1 MATGVEWDRERIKQ
15 LALRFVIFGSGI
27 GFILGAVV
35 FVIAYFTV
43 SIPDPNAFVN
53 SQSTIIQYADGK
65 ELGRLGSENRTIVK
79 LANIPLHVR
88 EAVLAAEDRNYY
100 SESAIS
106 PQGIARAIWDN
117 IKSLGN
123 GGGGSTITQQYAKT
137 AFLSPERTII
147 RKVKE
152 FVIAI
157 KLQQQ
162 MSKDQILEN
171 YLNTIYFGRGSYGI
185 QTASELY
192 FGRSVSGISISQAA
206 VLASILNAPGFYDP
220 SYSENNK
227 KRLEARFQYV
237 IDGMYKA
244 KWITDAQYKSAKF
257 PTIRDRVTSGALAGP
272 KGYLISWVVHELKN
286 LGFTEDQLQTGGYV
300 IKTTLEKKAQV
311 AAEDAVTK
319 ILPKKV
325 PDDLRIGLISIR
337 PGTGEVVAMYGGK
350 DYLVSQLNSATQ
362 GIAQA
367 GSTYKPFALI
377 AALENGIPLT
387 SIWNG
392 GSPKVYDDIGAQK
405 PYPVYNYNNEQF
417 GNIDLL
423 EATAHSVNTIF
434 VPLGMKAGV
443 DNVVDAARRAGIPSS
458 VEMIAT
464 PSISLGVS
472 SPHVIDVANAY
483 ATFAA
488 NGIYSKPFFIKEVL
502 GSNGGVFYQGSISTQ
517 QVFQPNIIADL
528 TYALEQVP
536 KRGTAAY
543 ALGNFG
549 RPSAGKTGT
558 TTNNGAAWYN
568 GYVPQLA
575 TSIAL
580 YRTDATL
587 SLNGIG
593 GLRSVTGGTY
603 PAMIWNAYMKQA
615 LRDVP
620 VENFPDPV
628 NVNGVDAVDEVNA
641 IPTLDPALATPPPM
655 PSPKATPKPA
665 PSPTKKR

>member
-1 MATGVEWDRERIKQ
+1 MAKGIDWDRERIKQ
-15 LALRFVIFGSGI
+15 LALRVLIFGGGI
-27 GFILGAVV
+27 GFILLAVG
-35 FVIAYFTV
+35 FIIAYFTV

-53 SQSTIIQYADGK
+53 SQSTIIQYADGQ
-65 ELGRLGSENRTIVK
+65 EVGRLGSENRTIVK

-100 SESAIS
+100 NESAIS

-117 IKSLGN
+117 LKSLGN

-137 AFLSPERTII
+137 AFLTPERTVI

-152 FVIAI
+152 FVIAM

-185 QTASELY
+185 QTASEVY
-192 FGRSVSGISISQAA
+192 FGRSVNQLSISQAA

-220 SYSENNK
+220 SYGKNNL
-227 KRLEARFQYV
+227 KRLQARFQYV
-237 IDGMYKA
+237 IDGMHKD
-244 KWITDAQYKSAKF
+244 KSITDAEYKRAKF
-257 PTIRDRVTSGALAGP
+257 PLIKDRVTSGALAGP
-272 KGYLISWVVHELKN
+272 KGYLISWVVHELKG
-286 LGFTEDQLQTGGYV
+286 LGFSEEQLQTGGYV
-300 IKTTLEKKAQV
+300 IKTTLEKKAQT
-311 AAEDAVTK
+311 AAVDAVDK
-319 ILPKKV
+319 IVPKKV
-325 PDDLRIGLISIR
+325 PTDLKVGLISIR
-337 PGTGEVVAMYGGK
+337 PGTGEIVAMYGGK
-350 DYLVSQLNSATQ
+350 DYLVSQLNNATQ
-362 GIAQA
+362 SIAQA
-367 GSTYKPFALI
+367 GSTYKPFALL
-377 AALENGIPLT
+377 AALEHGIPLT

-392 GSPKVYDDIGAQK
+392 KSPKVYEDVGAQK
-405 PYPVYNYNNEQF
+405 PYPVFNYDKEQF

-423 EATAHSVNTIF
+423 DATAHSVNTVF

-443 DNVVDAARRAGIPSS
+443 DNVVDVARRAGIPSS
-458 VEMIAT
+458 VEMIGT

-488 NGIYSKPFFIKEVL
+488 NGVYAKPFIIKEVL
-502 GSNGGVFYQGSISTQ
+502 GANGGVFYQGSISTQ
-517 QVFQPNIIADL
+517 QVFQPNIISDL

-536 KRGTAAY
+536 LRGTAAY
-543 ALGNFG
+543 ALANFG

-575 TSIAL
+575 TSVAMF
-580 YRTDATL
+580 RTDATL

-593 GLRSVTGGTY
+593 GLPSVTGGTF
-603 PAMIWNAYMKQA
+603 PAMIWNAYMKNA
-615 LRDVP
+615 LKDVP
-620 VENFPDPV
+620 VENFAPPA
-628 NVNGVDAVDEVNA
+628 NVNGTDPVDMTNA
-641 IPTLDPALATPPPM
+641 IPTLDPALAIPT
-655 PSPKATPKPA
+655 ATPTPT
-665 PSPTKKR
+665 PSKKK

>member
-1 MATGVEWDRERIKQ
+1 MASGIHWERARIKQ
-15 LALRFVIFGSGI
+15 LAIRLLIFGSGL
-27 GFILGAVV
+27 GFILGALA
-35 FVIAYFTV
+35 FLIAYFTV

-53 SQSTIIQYADGK
+53 SQSTIIQYADGQ
-65 ELGRLGSENRTIVK
+65 EVGRLGSENRTIVK

-88 EAVLAAEDRNYY
+88 EAVMAAEDRNYY

-117 IKSLGN
+117 IKSLGK

-185 QTASELY
+185 QTASEVY
-192 FGRSVSGISISQAA
+192 FGRSVKQLTISQAA
-206 VLASILNAPGFYDP
+206 VLASILNAPGFFDP
-220 SYSENNK
+220 SYGENNL
-227 KRLEARFQYV
+227 KRLQYRFQYV
-237 IDGMYKA
+237 VDGMYKA
-244 KWITDAQYKSAKF
+244 KWINEAEYKAVKF
-257 PTIRDRVTSGALAGP
+257 PVIKDRVTSGALAGP

-286 LGFTEDQLQTGGYV
+286 LGFTEEQLQTGGYV
-300 IKTTLEKKAQV
+300 IKTTLEKRAQT
-311 AAEDAVTK
+311 AAVDAVDK
-319 ILPKKV
+319 IIPQKI
-325 PDDLRIGLISIR
+325 PDDLKVGLISIR
-337 PGTGEVVAMYGGK
+337 PGTGEIVAMYGGK
-350 DYLVSQLNSATQ
+350 DYLVSQLNNATQ
-362 GIAQA
+362 SIAQA
-367 GSTYKPFALI
+367 GSTYKPFAII

-405 PYPVYNYNNEQF
+405 PYPVFNYSNEQF
-417 GNIDLL
+417 GDIDLL

-443 DNVVDAARRAGIPSS
+443 ENVVDAARRAGIPSS

-488 NGIYSKPFFIKEVL
+488 NGLYSKPFIIKEVL
-502 GSNGGVFYQGSISTQ
+502 GSNGGIFYQGSISTQ

-536 KRGTAAY
+536 IRGTSAW
-543 ALGNFG
+543 ALSSFG

-575 TSIAL
+575 TSVAMF
-580 YRTDATL
+580 RTDATL

-603 PAMIWNAYMKQA
+603 PAMIWNAYMKKA
-615 LRDVP
+615 LKGLPIER
-620 VENFPDPV
+620 FPEPA
-628 NVNGVDAVDEVNA
+628 NVNGIEPINLVDAV
-641 IPTLDPALATPPPM
+641 PTLDPSLAIPTP
-655 PSPKATPKPA
+655 TPTPT
-665 PSPTKKR
+665 PTKKR